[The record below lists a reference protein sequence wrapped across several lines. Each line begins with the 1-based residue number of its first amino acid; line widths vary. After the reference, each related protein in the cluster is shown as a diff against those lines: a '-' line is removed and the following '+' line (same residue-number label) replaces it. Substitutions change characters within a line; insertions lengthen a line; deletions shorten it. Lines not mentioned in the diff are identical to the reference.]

1 MSSKKYLPGPESYR
15 EFRETGPRAPDVAC
29 LKRIKYPVERKTLDS
44 RCGNFFLT
52 EIKDRIR
59 KRSMTDRNV
68 TYVGVTVR
76 TIAVLLPDT
85 IKYAE
90 ICLIDFVFYPSVDIN
105 IYPLNYFILIEF

>member
-1 MSSKKYLPGPESYR
+1 MVKTVELQGTWRGMLEKDQVSSRTKNLG
-15 EFRETGPRAPDVAC
+15 FAMWWV
-29 LKRIKYPVERKTLDS
+29 
-44 RCGNFFLT
+44 FFLT

-59 KRSMTDRNV
+59 KRSVTGRNV